1 MRKPMLAHKF
11 DINRVDYTQPEGYY
25 IQPKLD
31 GVRCLIYLEQG
42 FNPNL
47 DPGYDDRDK
56 VVAYS
61 RNGKQF
67 MNIRHIEMA
76 LKPFFKQH
84 PDVVLDGE
92 LYNHKLK
99 HDFEKII
106 SLVRK
111 QKPTEE
117 DRRNAQHL
125 IQFHVYDY
133 YSMDSHYE
141 SYKTRHFNLVAS
153 DIYNASIHY
162 VPAYKVRKHE
172 EALNMHHDAFLSN
185 GYEGSIL
192 RDGSALYKHGR
203 SYGLMKFK
211 DFSDAEA
218 TIVGYEIGQGKRTG
232 TLGKFLMVDD
242 DGVKF
247 GCPPGKGYTYK
258 DLSNMLININDYI
271 GQRATFTYFQRTQAG
286 SYRHPM
292 FKTLRNYE

>member
-1 MRKPMLAHKF
+1 MIKPMLAHKF

-31 GVRCLIYLEQG
+31 GIRCVFTANG
-42 FNPNL
+42 
-47 DPGYDDRDK
+47 
-56 VVAYS
+56 AWS
-61 RNGKQF
+61 RNDKKF
-67 MNIRHIEMA
+67 MNLKHIEMA
-76 LKPFFKQH
+76 LKPFFEQQ

-99 HDFEKII
+99 HDFEKIV

-133 YSMDSHYE
+133 FSMDSHYE
-141 SYKTRHFNLVAS
+141 NYQTRMHNLNVADFYGPCIKHVPSYR
-153 DIYNASIHY
+153 
-162 VPAYKVRKHE
+162 VRKHE
-172 EALNMHHDAFLSN
+172 EALNMHCDAFLSN

-211 DFSDAEA
+211 DFSDTEA
-218 TIVGYEIGQGKRTG
+218 TIVGYEIGKGKRSG
-232 TLGKFLMVDD
+232 TLGKFLMMDD
-242 DGVKF
+242 DGNRF
-247 GCPPGKGYTYK
+247 GCPPGKGYNYE
-258 DLSNMLININDYI
+258 DLKNMLENIQDYI
-271 GQRATFTYFQRTQAG
+271 GQRATFTYFQRTNAG
-286 SYRHPM
+286 SYRHPL
-292 FKTLRNYE
+292 FKCIRNYE